1 MLLVLFIVRKTWH
14 SSPIT
19 TIFFFNILG
28 KHTWNMIQESYHET
42 GYIMAIVPE
51 SLKVEGNLN
60 NLKMK

>member
-1 MLLVLFIVRKTWH
+1 
-14 SSPIT
+14 
-19 TIFFFNILG
+19 
-28 KHTWNMIQESYHET
+28 MIQESYHET